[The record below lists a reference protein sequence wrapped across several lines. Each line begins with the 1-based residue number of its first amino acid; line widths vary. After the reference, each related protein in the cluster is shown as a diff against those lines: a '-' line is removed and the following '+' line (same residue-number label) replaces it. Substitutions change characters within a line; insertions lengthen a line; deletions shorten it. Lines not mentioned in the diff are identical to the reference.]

1 MTKQRLPVL
10 QDSDETVKNKSKK
23 RLPAWFNIKLPNA
36 TQQAKFNETKASVKD
51 NKLHT
56 VCEEAKCPN
65 IHDCW
70 SSGDATFM
78 IAGKEC
84 TRGCKFCAVGTISKP
99 PPLDEEEPKNLA
111 DAVESMNLRHAVI
124 TEVNRD
130 DLSDSGAAHYSKCI
144 DEVHKRQPNLTLE
157 LLCSDLAGDLDALKL
172 LLENSPLSVFAHNV
186 ECVPRLDKK
195 VRDPRASFEQSLL
208 ILKQAKKIRPDIIT
222 KTSLMVGVGESN
234 DEIIMAMDLIREANV
249 DLITI
254 GQYLAPSKK
263 HLKVD
268 RFPEPHLYDE
278 WAEVAIEKGFSG
290 VASGPFVRSSFKAGL
305 LLRKTL
311 DPNNNEV
318 LPGAY
323 VKVSDKIFE
332 NRHHLSPVAGEANQ

>member
-1 MTKQRLPVL
+1 MAGQRLPVL
-10 QDSDETVKNKSKK
+10 DDSEKIANKARKK
-23 RLPAWFNIKLPNA
+23 RLPSWFNIKLPNA
-36 TQQAKFNETKASVKD
+36 KQQAQFNETKASVKD

-78 IAGKEC
+78 IAGKQC

-99 PPLDEEEPKNLA
+99 PPLDDDEPINLA

-124 TEVNRD
+124 TVVNRD
-130 DLSDSGAAHYSKCI
+130 DLSDSGANHYKKCI

-157 LLCSDLAGDLDALKL
+157 LLCSDLAGDLEALKL
-172 LLENSPLSVFAHNV
+172 LLESSPLSVFAHNV
-186 ECVPRLDKK
+186 ECVPRLDKR
-195 VRDPRASFEQSLL
+195 VRDPRASFEQSIL
-208 ILKQAKKIRPDIIT
+208 ILKEAKKIRPDIIT
-222 KTSLMVGVGESN
+222 KTSLMVGLGET
-234 DEIIMAMDLIREANV
+234 DKEIIETMDLIRKANV

-268 RFPEPHLYDE
+268 RFPEPQLYDE
-278 WAEVAIEKGFSG
+278 WAEIAIEKGFSG

-311 DPNNNEV
+311 DPNNNET

-323 VKVSDKIFE
+323 VKVSNQIFE
-332 NRHHLSPVAGEANQ
+332 NRHHLSPTACEANQ

>member
-124 TEVNRD
+124 TVVNRD
-130 DLSDSGAAHYSKCI
+130 DLPDSGAAHYSKCI

-157 LLCSDLAGDLDALKL
+157 LLCSDLAGDLDALEL

-195 VRDPRASFEQSLL
+195 VRDPRASFKQSLL

-278 WAEVAIEKGFSG
+278 WAEIAIEKGFSG

>member
-1 MTKQRLPVL
+1 MAGQRLPVL
-10 QDSDETVKNKSKK
+10 DDSEKIANKARKK
-23 RLPAWFNIKLPNA
+23 RLPSWFNIKLPNA
-36 TQQAKFNETKASVKD
+36 KQQAQFNETKASVKD

-78 IAGKEC
+78 IAGKQC

-99 PPLDEEEPKNLA
+99 PPLDDDEPINLA

-124 TEVNRD
+124 TVVNRD
-130 DLSDSGAAHYSKCI
+130 DLSDSGANHYKKCI

-157 LLCSDLAGDLDALKL
+157 LLCSDLAGDLEALKL
-172 LLENSPLSVFAHNV
+172 LLVSSPLSVFAHNV
-186 ECVPRLDKK
+186 ECVPRLDKR
-195 VRDPRASFEQSLL
+195 VRDPRASFEQSIL
-208 ILKQAKKIRPDIIT
+208 ILKEAKKIRPDIIT
-222 KTSLMVGVGESN
+222 KTSLMVGLGET
-234 DEIIMAMDLIREANV
+234 DKEIIETMDLIRKANV

-268 RFPEPHLYDE
+268 RFPEPQLYDE
-278 WAEVAIEKGFSG
+278 WAEIAIEKGFSG

-311 DPNNNEV
+311 DPNNNET

-323 VKVSDKIFE
+323 VKVSNQIFE
-332 NRHHLSPVAGEANQ
+332 NRHHLSPTACEANQ

>member
-1 MTKQRLPVL
+1 MAGQRLPVL
-10 QDSDETVKNKSKK
+10 DDSEKIANKARKK
-23 RLPAWFNIKLPNA
+23 RLPSWFNIKLPNA
-36 TQQAKFNETKASVKD
+36 KQQAQFNETKASVKD

-78 IAGKEC
+78 IAGKQC

-99 PPLDEEEPKNLA
+99 PPLDEDEPINLA

-124 TEVNRD
+124 TVVNRD
-130 DLSDSGAAHYSKCI
+130 DLSDSGANHSKKCI

-157 LLCSDLAGDLDALKL
+157 LLCSDLAGDLEALKL
-172 LLENSPLSVFAHNV
+172 LLESSPLSVFAHNV
-186 ECVPRLDKK
+186 ECVPRLDKR
-195 VRDPRASFEQSLL
+195 VRDPRASFEQSIL
-208 ILKQAKKIRPDIIT
+208 ILKEAKKIRPDIIT
-222 KTSLMVGVGESN
+222 KTSLMVGLGET
-234 DEIIMAMDLIREANV
+234 DKEIIETMDLIRKANV

-268 RFPEPHLYDE
+268 RFPEPQLYDE
-278 WAEVAIEKGFSG
+278 WAEIAIEKGFSG

-311 DPNNNEV
+311 DPNNNET

-323 VKVSDKIFE
+323 VKVSNQIFE
-332 NRHHLSPVAGEANQ
+332 NRHHLSPTACEANQ